1 MYFII
6 VLTGQM
12 RKQSTECLMD
22 SRVHGS
28 IWIISMVDK
37 GGQRAYLSYL
47 LTVVSYRLD
56 LEHCN
61 KQSGHL
67 AYFSKWVNLTRLSL
81 MPIVGVK
88 NLNFSGMTMLVLLVI
103 KTEIIN
109 PFYKSKYLEQPNKKE
124 QKDNGTLQRVCLCL
138 STLI

>member
-6 VLTGQM
+6 VLTVQM

-47 LTVVSYRLD
+47 FTVVSYSLD

-67 AYFSKWVNLTRLSL
+67 AYFSK
-81 MPIVGVK
+81 
-88 NLNFSGMTMLVLLVI
+88 
-103 KTEIIN
+103 
-109 PFYKSKYLEQPNKKE
+109 
-124 QKDNGTLQRVCLCL
+124 
-138 STLI
+138 